1 MVILP
6 KHKAGKLSLYMLTAV
21 VSMISLNT
29 HAQSVKV
36 EKATTNYNNNF
47 AASYE
52 LNKKSDI
59 ENAVKGFIAKPSGKI
74 LNDKNEVVWDFDSFN
89 FLEGDAPESVNPSL
103 WRQAKLNNNIGLFK
117 VSEGI
122 WQIRGFDLANM
133 TLIEGKTGWIIVDTL
148 TSKETAAAAIN
159 FARKYLGDKPVSAII
174 FTHSHV
180 DHFGG
185 ALGVL
190 TPEQIK
196 AGNVPIIAPSG
207 FMEEATSENLM
218 VGPAMGRRAGYMY
231 GRALPRNITGLVDNG
246 LGKAV
251 SFGKIGILEPTVL
264 IDEPVKKL
272 TVDGLDLVFYNV
284 PQAEAPAE
292 LTFAIPSMKAYCG
305 SEIVAHTLHNLYTLR
320 GAKVRDTLKWVG
332 YLDQALDHTQDTEIF
347 FAQHHWPVWGN
358 KNIQKF
364 ITVQRD
370 SYKFIHDQTVR
381 MINAGMNGAE
391 IAEAI
396 KFPETLDQELSI
408 HGYYGTL
415 KHNARAVYQ
424 YYMGWFD
431 ANPANLDS
439 LPPTQVAKEY
449 VELAGGENAMIKL
462 AQKAYTQAN
471 YRWAA
476 ELLKHVLNYNPNNKQ
491 AKDLQIK
498 TFSQLGYMAEAS
510 TWRNFYLTGAME
522 LETGAPRKG
531 VSTEML
537 LEMFEHTP
545 IERFLESMAASLNA
559 DRAKDVDMV
568 INLVFS
574 DLNESYQISVKN
586 SVMHFKA
593 VPKAENVHTTLT
605 LTKPFFLKMVTGQS
619 GALDLMFSKET
630 KIDGSR
636 LDLRRFFSLIDKA
649 PGTFPIVTRK

>member
-1 MVILP
+1 M
-6 KHKAGKLSLYMLTAV
+6 
-21 VSMISLNT
+21 
-29 HAQSVKV
+29 
-36 EKATTNYNNNF
+36 
-47 AASYE
+47 
-52 LNKKSDI
+52 
-59 ENAVKGFIAKPSGKI
+59 
-74 LNDKNEVVWDFDSFN
+74 
-89 FLEGDAPESVNPSL
+89 
-103 WRQAKLNNNIGLFK
+103 
-117 VSEGI
+117 
-122 WQIRGFDLANM
+122 
-133 TLIEGKTGWIIVDTL
+133 
-148 TSKETAAAAIN
+148 
-159 FARKYLGDKPVSAII
+159 
-174 FTHSHV
+174 
-180 DHFGG
+180 
-185 ALGVL
+185 
-190 TPEQIK
+190 
-196 AGNVPIIAPSG
+196 
-207 FMEEATSENLM
+207 
-218 VGPAMGRRAGYMY
+218 
-231 GRALPRNITGLVDNG
+231 
-246 LGKAV
+246 
-251 SFGKIGILEPTVL
+251 
-264 IDEPVKKL
+264 
-272 TVDGLDLVFYNV
+272 
-284 PQAEAPAE
+284 
-292 LTFAIPSMKAYCG
+292 
-305 SEIVAHTLHNLYTLR
+305 
-320 GAKVRDTLKWVG
+320 
-332 YLDQALDHTQDTEIF
+332 
-347 FAQHHWPVWGN
+347 
-358 KNIQKF
+358 
-364 ITVQRD
+364 QRD

-568 INLVFS
+568 INLVF
-574 DLNESYQISVKN
+574 QI
-586 SVMHFKA
+586 
-593 VPKAENVHTTLT
+593 
-605 LTKPFFLKMVTGQS
+605 
-619 GALDLMFSKET
+619 
-630 KIDGSR
+630 
-636 LDLRRFFSLIDKA
+636 
-649 PGTFPIVTRK
+649 

>member
-1 MVILP
+1 M
-6 KHKAGKLSLYMLTAV
+6 
-21 VSMISLNT
+21 
-29 HAQSVKV
+29 
-36 EKATTNYNNNF
+36 
-47 AASYE
+47 
-52 LNKKSDI
+52 
-59 ENAVKGFIAKPSGKI
+59 
-74 LNDKNEVVWDFDSFN
+74 
-89 FLEGDAPESVNPSL
+89 
-103 WRQAKLNNNIGLFK
+103 
-117 VSEGI
+117 
-122 WQIRGFDLANM
+122 
-133 TLIEGKTGWIIVDTL
+133 
-148 TSKETAAAAIN
+148 
-159 FARKYLGDKPVSAII
+159 
-174 FTHSHV
+174 
-180 DHFGG
+180 
-185 ALGVL
+185 
-190 TPEQIK
+190 
-196 AGNVPIIAPSG
+196 
-207 FMEEATSENLM
+207 
-218 VGPAMGRRAGYMY
+218 
-231 GRALPRNITGLVDNG
+231 
-246 LGKAV
+246 
-251 SFGKIGILEPTVL
+251 
-264 IDEPVKKL
+264 

-358 KNIQKF
+358 KTSKF

-449 VELAGGENAMIKL
+449 VELAGGENAMIQL

-568 INLVFS
+568 INLVF
-574 DLNESYQISVKN
+574 QI
-586 SVMHFKA
+586 
-593 VPKAENVHTTLT
+593 
-605 LTKPFFLKMVTGQS
+605 
-619 GALDLMFSKET
+619 
-630 KIDGSR
+630 
-636 LDLRRFFSLIDKA
+636 
-649 PGTFPIVTRK
+649 